1 MYTLY
6 INLIKEF
13 VVKNFLY
20 PSVILALLALPLNA
34 QDAPKAGKFAT
45 FIKNIAQGIENND
58 GEAAAKTEA
67 VSATIGA
74 ANSELDKFEDRVLS
88 TSDFTHFEL
97 NVGADAFGVAT
108 GTKTKTEAMT
118 VYRLDETANS
128 FTFNQTSI
136 VNFNNRT
143 TLNTGFGTRQIN
155 DDETIIFGANVFYDY
170 ELESK
175 HKRSG
180 VGIEVLSSMFEW
192 RVNMY
197 NALSGTI
204 NYKAIDETA
213 LDGKDMK
220 LTANLPYF
228 YSSNVYYKRGQW
240 KDDGDF
246 KSDTRELGFNAEV
259 SPNLI
264 FGFAAQKHDKAKYK
278 SVASLNYS
286 VPLGG
291 MKQPTKVMQDGV
303 WATKL
308 RPIREKLY
316 KPVQREN
323 RIIKKRVVLGV
334 TVSGA

>member
-1 MYTLY
+1 
-6 INLIKEF
+6 
-13 VVKNFLY
+13 
-20 PSVILALLALPLNA
+20 
-34 QDAPKAGKFAT
+34 
-45 FIKNIAQGIENND
+45 
-58 GEAAAKTEA
+58 
-67 VSATIGA
+67 
-74 ANSELDKFEDRVLS
+74 
-88 TSDFTHFEL
+88 
-97 NVGADAFGVAT
+97 
-108 GTKTKTEAMT
+108 
-118 VYRLDETANS
+118 
-128 FTFNQTSI
+128 
-136 VNFNNRT
+136 
-143 TLNTGFGTRQIN
+143 
-155 DDETIIFGANVFYDY
+155 
-170 ELESK
+170 
-175 HKRSG
+175 
-180 VGIEVLSSMFEW
+180 
-192 RVNMY
+192 MY

-291 MKQPTKVMQDGV
+291 MKQPTKVMQDGI

-323 RIIKKRVVLGV
+323 RIIKKVVKLGV